1 MEDQA
6 PATTDTAPVVG
17 TTAPVAETVEQ
28 PKSWVNEDGS
38 WNRERF
44 GEDLGKHSIF
54 DKYKTAEELAKAA
67 INKDHL
73 IGKKVEDWVM
83 SDDPAIVARR
93 RELMGVPKDS
103 SGYSIEYPDTFKE
116 LPEDSQGAIKDYF
129 ADSAKWAAEN
139 GIPKSTFEAF
149 VSRDLTRAI
158 EVQKNSM
165 DADKQAFEAEQAAL
179 SKKWGNSFENNIQK
193 AENIAKMLE
202 MEDLIPVLKANPHL
216 MEKFFEGAS
225 KFVADDKI
233 IESRQRESIATAQDL
248 LNELDDRMMAMRAGT
263 PEYEKL
269 VNEKLSII
277 SRMK

>member
-1 MEDQA
+1 MEQKA
-6 PATTDTAPVVG
+6 PATTETA
-17 TTAPVAETVEQ
+17 TATATETKVVEQ

-44 GEDLGKHSIF
+44 SEDLGKHSIF
-54 DKYKTAEELAKAA
+54 DKYKTPEELAKAA

-83 SDDPAIVARR
+83 SEDPAIVSRR
-93 RELMGVPKDS
+93 RELMGVPKDA
-103 SGYSIEYPDTFKE
+103 SGYAITYPDTFKE
-116 LPEDSQGAIKDYF
+116 LPEESQGAIKEYF

-139 GIPKSTFEAF
+139 GVPKSTFEAF
-149 VSRDLTRAI
+149 IARDLTRAI

-179 SKKWGNSFENNIQK
+179 SKKWGNNFENNVQK

-233 IESRQRESIATAQDL
+233 IESRQRETLSTAQDR
-248 LNELDDRMMAMRAGT
+248 LNELDDRMMSMRAGT
-263 PEYEKL
+263 PEYERL